1 MSATTLATSLSNEGG
16 IWPPRL
22 LLDFASLETAANRG
36 SAWVSARSF
45 GVVRV
50 WVLPASVIARRHMA
64 TSVIAATDRI
74 KRIACRHAGD
84 LRSSFLFEFIC
95 ILPVSERK
103 AQRENPAVVVLMEF
117 RHSYLHTGAD
127 AEAESLRDVK
137 RAQDDSGR
145 QENLFISV
153 QYAARPKHGIL
164 LKHGPNPLLDF
175 VVDRRIENDGPAENV
190 GATGR
195 KVCANGGLDVPVPEA
210 LGGCKSGRK
219 DCMTD
224 AIWWIS
230 RRQRTTKKESY
241 EVVTASFRRC
251 KRSKFHLERKISKSI
266 CRGRLMRQI
275 VGRKDADF

>member
-1 MSATTLATSLSNEGG
+1 VHS
-16 IWPPRL
+16 
-22 LLDFASLETAANRG
+22 
-36 SAWVSARSF
+36 
-45 GVVRV
+45 
-50 WVLPASVIARRHMA
+50 
-64 TSVIAATDRI
+64 
-74 KRIACRHAGD
+74 
-84 LRSSFLFEFIC
+84 
-95 ILPVSERK
+95 VSERK
-103 AQRENPAVVVLMEF
+103 AQRENPAVVVLVEF

-145 QENLFISV
+145 QENLFFSV

-175 VVDRRIENDGPAENV
+175 VVDRRVENDGPAEKV

-195 KVCANGGLDVPVPEA
+195 KVCPNGGLDVPVPEA
-210 LGGCKSGRK
+210 LGGCKGGRK

-251 KRSKFHLERKISKSI
+251 KRSKVYLELKISKSI